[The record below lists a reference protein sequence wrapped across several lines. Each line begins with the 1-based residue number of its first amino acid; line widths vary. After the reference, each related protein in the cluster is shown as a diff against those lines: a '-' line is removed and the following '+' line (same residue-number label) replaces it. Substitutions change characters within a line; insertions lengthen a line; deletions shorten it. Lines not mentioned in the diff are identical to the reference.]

1 MGFLSRW
8 SPQLLSVLRIVT
20 ALVFI
25 EHGTSKFFHFPMSMG
40 PGSPTGL
47 MLVAGLLEVV
57 GGALALLGLFTRP
70 VAFLLSG
77 QMAVAYW
84 MVHAKMGPYPVVNM
98 GEPAVLY
105 CFIFLY
111 LAAAGAGPWSLD
123 KALFDR
129 RRGLEPA
136 AA

>member
-1 MGFLSRW
+1 MGALSRW
-8 SPQLLSVLRIVT
+8 SPQLLSILRIVT
-20 ALVFI
+20 ALCFI

-57 GGALALLGLFTRP
+57 GGVLVLLGLLTRP
-70 VAFLLSG
+70 AALVLSG
-77 QMAVAYW
+77 EMAVAYW
-84 MVHAKMGPYPVVNM
+84 MVHAKMGPYPIANM

-111 LAAAGAGPWSLD
+111 LAAAGAGAWSLD
-123 KALFDR
+123 KVLFDR